1 MKHARDLDDNS
12 SLILFLLTIPL
23 DPDPDLWGSSS
34 ELGVELGLLPMILSL
49 NFIAQSQLFLVFFS
63 DEAVI

>member
-1 MKHARDLDDNS
+1 MIILR
-12 SLILFLLTIPL
+12 SLLFLLTIPL

-34 ELGVELGLLPMILSL
+34 ELGVELGLLPMIFSL
-49 NFIAQSQLFLVFFS
+49 NFIAQSQLFKVFFS